1 MKFRHELKYLLNPAD
16 AELIRERLSVVLHP
30 DPHAENGEYHIRSL
44 YFDDYWD
51 TAYEEKISGVSR
63 RRKYR
68 IRAYNLR
75 DDVIRLECKEKH
87 AAYIGK
93 QSAPLSRE
101 ELARIWDG
109 GLRFPAEKA
118 GTIVSSVLCGV
129 RQPHPETAGVCGLRA
144 GALYSGRRR
153 CANYL

>member
-75 DDVIRLECKEKH
+75 DDVIRLECKEKR
-87 AAYIGK
+87 AA
-93 QSAPLSRE
+93 
-101 ELARIWDG
+101 
-109 GLRFPAEKA
+109 
-118 GTIVSSVLCGV
+118 
-129 RQPHPETAGVCGLRA
+129 
-144 GALYSGRRR
+144 
-153 CANYL
+153 